1 MAQDAKNK
9 NSSVLIPVLL
19 TAAFIF
25 VILLSVYGYLYLI
38 PRSTEEYYHRLV
50 SKFYVSA
57 SMENAKKAA
66 RLSVRIARAGIAVFG
81 TVDVLAA
88 VGSFLCIRKI
98 KRRGSAA
105 IEQ

>member
-25 VILLSVYGYLYLI
+25 VILLSVYGYLDLI

-50 SKFYVSA
+50 NKFYVSA